1 MKNLAL
7 NLPELSLAA
16 GSILSQNSL
25 PVIDTNIGRRAIK
38 RRVHYAA
45 GFLNQIGTNGGELLI
60 TSVAASVGVKSI
72 DKNMLP
78 AGMDFMVTGVRFLFD
93 TTASIQTNGLA
104 TAAWASVAPANF
116 KNGEV
121 TISQNAD
128 LLNCSG
134 SSVTNFKA
142 STGNEDDYLEV
153 SPIILRANTAISI
166 KVLLGAAAAADQAY
180 KVELIG
186 YDLTDPSRA

>member
-1 MKNLAL
+1 MKQRSLTLQETL
-7 NLPELSLAA
+7 NFA
-16 GSILSQNSL
+16 GAINASNSL
-25 PVIDTNIGRRAIK
+25 PVIKTNLGPKALK

-45 GFLNQIGTNGGELLI
+45 GFLNQIGTNGGELLL

-72 DKNMLP
+72 DKNMLA
-78 AGMDFMVTGVRFLFD
+78 AGMDFMVVGVRVLFD
-93 TTASIQTNGLA
+93 TTASVQTNGLA
-104 TAAWASVAPANF
+104 TAVWASNAPANF

-121 TISQNAD
+121 TIAQNAD

-134 SSVTNFKA
+134 TSITNFKA
-142 STGNEDDYLEV
+142 STGNDDDYLEV

-180 KVELIG
+180 KIELIG
-186 YDLTDPSRA
+186 YDLVDPARA